1 MRADIDD
8 LLQACSIQTSRFDLA
23 SRLYRAL
30 RAEVERLYTA
40 GQTDQQIMTALL
52 TTYSQ
57 TVACILQAKLEDAKL
72 QLAEARHDQI
82 RHHLSQRR

>member
-8 LLQACSIQTSRFDLA
+8 LLQACSITTSRFDLS

-30 RAEVERLYTA
+30 RAEVERLYTS
-40 GQTDQQIMTALL
+40 GQTDQQVMTALL

-57 TVACILQAKLEDAKL
+57 IVSSILAAKIEDTKL
-72 QLAEARHDQI
+72 AIAQLHHDQLI
-82 RHHLSQRR
+82 HKRP